1 MKDPNGFDELARRKL
16 AERDFAFDPSHWA
29 DMERLLAERER
40 KPKAWWPWMAA
51 GVLLLSGA
59 AVWSVMSEEAA
70 AGPTSSGP
78 VVERVEQPTT
88 ITEPVRTTQAPT
100 PTQAS
105 RAVAEEPE
113 KLTASPVS
121 GTGTPEV
128 QAASITTSTA
138 RKSSPAR
145 TTKARETADP
155 VRDENDAPAST
166 SAVDRGK
173 SLPITATLTGST
185 LADDAPTP
193 NAAEK
198 GNGTKGATNEPPAS
212 AIPTPSSWQGTGTA
226 TAEVAEPAAPTVDLS
241 QHEISAP
248 VQEPLENTAP
258 DPSDHSADAPDP
270 NASGTETPAPGLLE
284 PSAAPPAPPAWL
296 AVRTP
301 FELSLLGGGSST
313 TSDYRGSGTENW
325 GASTQRQ
332 NTSGFGL
339 EGVWNI
345 GAHFGLGIGMHYSS
359 YKERLLTEESS
370 RTDRTLTNSYF
381 WTAHDTM
388 VLTVTGTDTIGA
400 VVYNI
405 TELVPIT
412 INELG
417 VDTDTSYSTT
427 VLRER
432 RTVMN
437 TLNYV
442 EIPLLLDA
450 HTDRGRWVF
459 GVRGGP
465 TLGLLT
471 SKQGSIPGDGEAG
484 YVDLDERTFSSV
496 TLGCMARAYARYRLN
511 SSWAIGL
518 EPTWRQ
524 QLGNAFGDADVQRR
538 SNAFGG
544 YVSLSYRFAPQTVV
558 P

>member
-16 AERDFAFDPSHWA
+16 AERDFAFDPSHWT
-29 DMERLLAERER
+29 DMEQLLAERER

-59 AVWSVMSEEAA
+59 ALWSVMSGEAV

-88 ITEPVRTTQAPT
+88 ITEPVRTIQAST

-105 RAVAEEPE
+105 SAVAEQPV
-113 KLTASPVS
+113 KHTAFPVS
-121 GTGTPEV
+121 GTGTPGV

-155 VRDENDAPAST
+155 VHRENEVPT
-166 SAVDRGK
+166 SAKDTNGGK
-173 SLPITATLTGST
+173 TLPITATLTGST
-185 LADDAPTP
+185 LADDAPTS
-193 NAAEK
+193 NTAEK
-198 GNGTKGATNEPPAS
+198 GNGTKGATTEPPAS
-212 AIPTPSSWQGTGTA
+212 AIPTTSSSQGTGTA
-226 TAEVAEPAAPTVDLS
+226 EVAKPVAPTVDPS
-241 QHEISAP
+241 QHEITAP

-258 DPSDHSADAPDP
+258 DPTEHSADTLDP
-270 NASGTETPAPGLLE
+270 NAPGTETPAPGLPE
-284 PSAAPPAPPAWL
+284 PSTAPPAPPEWL

-301 FELSLLGGGSST
+301 FELSLLGGGFST

-339 EGVWNI
+339 EGVRNI
-345 GAHFGLGIGMHYSS
+345 GAHFGLGIGVHYSS
-359 YKERLLTEESS
+359 YRERLITEEFS
-370 RTDRTLTNSYF
+370 RTDQTLTNSYF

-388 VLTVTGTDTIGA
+388 VLSVTGTDTIGA

-405 TELVPIT
+405 TELVPMT

-432 RTVMN
+432 RTVTN
-437 TLNYV
+437 TVNYV

-450 HTDRGRWVF
+450 HTSCGRWVF
-459 GVRGGP
+459 GLRGGP

-471 SKQGSIPGDGEAG
+471 SKQGSTPGDGEAG
-484 YVDLDERTFSSV
+484 YADLNERTFSSL
-496 TLGCMARAYARYRLN
+496 TLGCMARAYARYRL
-511 SSWAIGL
+511 SSTWAIGL

-538 SNAFGG
+538 GSAFGG
-544 YVSLSYRFAPQTVV
+544 YVSLSYRFASKTVV